1 MRYLLDT
8 NIVSDM
14 MHRPQGNVTV
24 RIGQVGQDSI
34 FTSIVVV
41 SELRFGVEKRG
52 SKKLA
57 DRLNDVLS
65 ELPVEGLNA
74 PSDEHYANIRA
85 MLERQGELI
94 GQNDLF
100 IAAHALALDAVL
112 VTANEREFSRVPGL
126 KIENWLR

>member
-14 MHRPQGNVTV
+14 MHNPQGRVTEQ
-24 RIGQVGQDSI
+24 IGKAGQELV
-34 FTSIVVV
+34 FTSIVVAA
-41 SELRFGVEKRG
+41 ELRFGVEKRG

-57 DRLNDVLS
+57 DRLNDVLN
-65 ELPVEGLNA
+65 ELPVKELDA
-74 PSDEHYANIRA
+74 PSDEHYATIRA
-85 MLERQGELI
+85 ALERQGELI